1 MSASSPTR
9 SWMVPPAPPQGGR
22 VVPVKDC
29 FVGEELK
36 NKRIRGDYGMK
47 PRPMFTVND
56 CATAHLVDG
65 IDPNGYFMCN
75 WD

>member
-1 MSASSPTR
+1 
-9 SWMVPPAPPQGGR
+9 
-22 VVPVKDC
+22 
-29 FVGEELK
+29 
-36 NKRIRGDYGMK
+36 MK

-56 CATAHLVDG
+56 CATAYLVDG